1 MVQYALDV
9 DKVEFDLSQD
19 PEFHAFHYVNVG
31 VFVLLKAYVVR
42 NIYLNFSILTWPPS
56 ILMMTAFSLED

>member
-19 PEFHAFHYVNVG
+19 PEFHAFHCVKVG
-31 VFVLLKAYVVR
+31 VSFEIFFVLFCLA
-42 NIYLNFSILTWPPS
+42 
-56 ILMMTAFSLED
+56 